1 MKVLR
6 LKSFSP
12 VTLTL
17 ESQDELDQLA
27 ALIGYYYTDKLPA
40 SESIFTALEVYS
52 NDEERS
58 RYLDMLVSIK

>member
-6 LKSFSP
+6 PKAFSP

-40 SESIFTALEVYS
+40 SEPIFTALEIYS
-52 NDEERS
+52 DGDNRS
-58 RYLDMLVSIK
+58 EYISILEGSK